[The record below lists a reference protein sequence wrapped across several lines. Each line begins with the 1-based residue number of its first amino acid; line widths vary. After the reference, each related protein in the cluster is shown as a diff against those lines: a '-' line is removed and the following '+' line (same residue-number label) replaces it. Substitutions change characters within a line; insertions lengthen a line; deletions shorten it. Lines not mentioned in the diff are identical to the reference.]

1 MDLIKDFL
9 SKDMKLLEIGC
20 SAGMFLFHVK
30 DLVKQ
35 VTGLDY
41 DSNSANFTSE
51 KCSCK
56 TFTTDLDETGLK
68 ENNFDIIC
76 AFQVLE
82 HVKNPT
88 EFLNKVKKYLKPNG
102 IIFIEVPNLND
113 VLIHAYDLPNHYN
126 FYFHSAHLWYFTEK
140 SLNSL
145 MKKAGFDGTIHFT
158 QDYNLLNHMHWICA
172 DKPQGDCMAGLSTP
186 VLPLRENL
194 AQSKKEAL
202 NEFIQK
208 IDNEYKE
215 LLAKLGITSN
225 LAFIG
230 KLVK

>member
-1 MDLIKDFL
+1 MKCHLCNKDTPAIIANQLRSGEKKKIFYCEECSLGILDNNQSEEELKKFYDEEYRKKFKPKLDTDSNPEDLFNIYTHFQKSRMDLIKDFL

-88 EFLNKVKKYLKPNG
+88 EFLNKVKKKSPS
-102 IIFIEVPNLND
+102 
-113 VLIHAYDLPNHYN
+113 
-126 FYFHSAHLWYFTEK
+126 SA
-140 SLNSL
+140 
-145 MKKAGFDGTIHFT
+145 
-158 QDYNLLNHMHWICA
+158 
-172 DKPQGDCMAGLSTP
+172 P
-186 VLPLRENL
+186 
-194 AQSKKEAL
+194 
-202 NEFIQK
+202 
-208 IDNEYKE
+208 
-215 LLAKLGITSN
+215 
-225 LAFIG
+225 
-230 KLVK
+230 